1 MNQIVTSP
9 PVAASGP
16 APAAVLRGPV
26 RPDLVRNEV
35 LAEIFAATVAAHGER
50 TAFIEGGRRWRY
62 DEVDAAAGLLAS
74 GLIARGIGPGDVV
87 GLWFARG
94 VPLLIAQIAIT
105 RAGAAWLPFDGD
117 APVERIET
125 CLEDAGAKAILA
137 GDLLAPALAGSAFPV
152 LTAGALS
159 AAATAGPLPVR
170 PAGLTPD
177 HPAYLIYTSGSTGK
191 PKGIVISHRNIC
203 HFLRAARETYG
214 VTADDVVF
222 QGASAA
228 FDLSMEEIWLPY
240 LAGATLFVAGPQ
252 MMADIDRLPR
262 LLRDNGITVLDTV
275 PTLISLFAEDV
286 PSLRVIILGGE
297 ACPPA
302 IAERWCRAGRRL
314 FNSYGPTEA
323 TVVAT
328 VAEIRPGEPVTIG
341 QPIPNYTCRVVDEAM
356 NALPAGI
363 EGELVIGGPGVAAGY
378 LARPDLTA
386 QKFVANPFPDA
397 APGEP
402 VLYRTGDAVS
412 IDENGAILFHGRID
426 DQVKIRGFR
435 VELGEIEARLAG
447 EPGVARAAVVLRN
460 DDGLDRLVGFIVPAQ
475 GTTPDAAVL
484 RAALARTLPAYMVP
498 AHLEILPALPVLSSG
513 KVDRK
518 ALKTAPLT
526 ATAPV
531 AADAPETATEASLLA
546 AAKTVFP
553 GAAIPLEADFF
564 LDLGGHSL
572 LAARFVSAVRAT
584 PALAGLTLQDVYRDR
599 TLRAMAASLDA
610 ARGPGGTD
618 TPAPDLAFTPPPL
631 KRRFLCGLAQA
642 ATLPFIFA
650 LMTAQWLGV
659 FVSYMLLT
667 ADDASFI
674 TEVATLTGVYV
685 AINLITIA
693 VAIAGKWLILGRTRP
708 GRYPLWGAYYYRWW
722 VVQRLVSLVHIK
734 WFQGTPV
741 MRAWIRALGGHAG
754 RDALIYEY
762 ECGAIDLVSI
772 GRNASIG
779 GHGGFANAQVI
790 GNELVIG
797 RLDIGADAY
806 IGSSVMLGPDVVVG
820 EGAELADLTAVPAGT
835 RIGAY
840 EQWDGSPA
848 RCTGKVNRA
857 DLPEQA
863 EAGRG
868 RRLANLA
875 VYLMAIVVV
884 PPLSLMPLIPA
895 FYVFDK
901 LDAVIEHGTA
911 IDYHWFLP
919 IIAWPTTLS
928 LIALTVALIVALRW
942 VLLPRVSEGIYSVHS
957 GFYVRKWLVALASEV
972 TLDTLSSLY
981 ATVYMRG
988 WYRLMGARIGKGS
1001 EISTSLSGRYDLVDI
1016 GDNCFIADEVLL
1028 GEEDIRRGWMTLK
1041 PVKTGDRVFVGNSAV
1056 VAPGAELPD
1065 DMLIGIKSKPPVSEA
1080 MQQGETWF
1088 GSPSIRL
1095 PVRQHFDGGAART
1108 FRPSIGRQIGRAAF
1122 EAMFNLSIPT
1132 VSFITFGT
1140 IAMELLAPSVADGN
1154 YLVAVPLFIG
1164 LGVAMSVTMALI
1176 VVVLKWL
1183 MMGTYRPQENPMWSW
1198 WALRTE
1204 AIAVMYSGMAARMLL
1219 DQLRGTP
1226 MVSWAM
1232 RLFGAK
1238 IGKGCYIDMTDITE
1252 FDCIEVGDFVA
1263 INNYSALQTH
1273 LYEDRVMKIGRVRV
1287 GNGVTI
1293 EAGSTVLYDTHV
1305 GDFAR
1310 LGPLT
1315 VVMKGEAIPANT
1327 AWVGAPAMPQ
1337 AQAARLAA
1345 NAAAA
1350 IRQTQPGRPVLIS
1363 GAGRNSGSG
1372 GAGHD
1377 RPVLPTAA

>member
-1 MNQIVTSP
+1 MNHSAVSS
-9 PVAASGP
+9 VLAAARP

-26 RPDLVRNEV
+26 RPDLVRDEV
-35 LAEIFAATVAAHGER
+35 LGELFAATVGEAGAR
-50 TAFIEGGRRWRY
+50 TAYIEGGRRWRY
-62 DEVDAAAGLLAS
+62 DEVDAAAET
-74 GLIARGIGPGDVV
+74 IARGLVARNIGPGDVV

-94 VPLLIAQIAIT
+94 VPLLIAQIAVT
-105 RAGAAWLPFDGD
+105 RAGAAWLPFDGE

-137 GDLLAPALAGSAFPV
+137 GDVLAKALAGSAFPV
-152 LTAGALS
+152 LTAGAL
-159 AAATAGPLPVR
+159 AAAGGDVPAGRLPAR
-170 PAGLTPD
+170 APGLTPD
-177 HPAYLIYTSGSTGK
+177 HPAYLIYTSGSTGR

-214 VTADDVVF
+214 VNADDIVF

-240 LAGATLFVAGPQ
+240 LAGAALFVAGPQ
-252 MMADIDRLPR
+252 MMADIDRLPA

-275 PTLISLFAEDV
+275 PTLISLLAEDV
-286 PSLRVIILGGE
+286 PSLRIIILGGE

-302 IAERWCRAGRRL
+302 IAARWCRPGRRL

-328 VAEIRPGEPVTIG
+328 VAEVQPGVPVTIG
-341 QPIPNYTCRVVDEAM
+341 RPIPNYTCRVVDEAM
-356 NALPAGI
+356 NALPAGV

-386 QKFVANPFPDA
+386 QKFVANPFADA

-412 IDENGAILFHGRID
+412 IDENGAIAFHGRID

-460 DDGLDRLVGFIVPAQ
+460 DDGLDRLVGFLVAAP
-475 GTTPDAAVL
+475 GTTPDAAAL
-484 RAALARTLPAYMVP
+484 RTALARTLPAYMVP
-498 AHLEILPALPVLSSG
+498 AHLEIVPALPVLSSG

-518 ALKTAPLT
+518 ALKTATLT
-526 ATAPV
+526 LAAPV
-531 AADAPETATEASLLA
+531 AADEPATATEAKLLA
-546 AAKTVFP
+546 AAQTVFP
-553 GAAIPLEADFF
+553 GAAIPMEADFF

-599 TLRAMAASLDA
+599 TLRAMAAGLDA
-610 ARGPGGTD
+610 ARAAAGTGD
-618 TPAPDLAFTPPPL
+618 EAPDLSFTPPPL
-631 KRRFLCGLAQA
+631 RRRLLCGLAQA
-642 ATLPFIFA
+642 ATLPVLFA

-667 ADDASFI
+667 NDDAPFL
-674 TEVATLTGVYV
+674 TEALTLTGVYI
-685 AINLITIA
+685 AINLLT
-693 VAIAGKWLILGRTRP
+693 VAIALAGKWLIIGRTRP

-722 VVQRLVSLVHIK
+722 VVQRLLSLVHIK

-741 MRAWIRALGGHAG
+741 MRAWIRALGGKVG

-762 ECGAIDLVSI
+762 ECGAVDLVTI
-772 GRNASIG
+772 GHDASIG

-797 RLDIGADAY
+797 TLEIGADAY
-806 IGSSVMLGPDVVVG
+806 IGSSVVLGPDVVVG

-835 RIGAY
+835 RIAPY
-840 EQWDGSPA
+840 ETWDGSPA
-848 RCTGKVNRA
+848 RCTGKVDRTA
-857 DLPEQA
+857 LPAHAQ
-863 EAGRG
+863 AGRAQ
-868 RRLANLA
+868 RAANLA
-875 VYLMAIVVV
+875 VYLMAILMV
-884 PPLSLMPLIPA
+884 PPLSLVPLIPA
-895 FYVFDK
+895 FYVFDR
-901 LDAVIEHGTA
+901 LDSVIERSTA

-919 IIAWPTTLS
+919 AIAWPTTLS
-928 LIALTVALIVALRW
+928 LIALTVALIVVLRW
-942 VLLPRVSEGIYSVHS
+942 VLLPRVSEGVYSVHS

-988 WYRLMGARIGKGS
+988 WYRLMGAKIGKGS

-1041 PVKTGDRVFVGNSAV
+1041 PVHTGDRVFVGNSAV
-1056 VAPGAELPD
+1056 VTPGATLPEG
-1065 DMLIGIKSKPPVSEA
+1065 MLIGIKSKPPVGDA
-1080 MQQGETWF
+1080 MQPGETWF
-1088 GSPSIRL
+1088 GSPAIRL

-1108 FRPSIGRQIGRAAF
+1108 FTPSLGRQIGRAAF
-1122 EAMFNLSIPT
+1122 EAVFNLSVPT

-1140 IAMELLAPSVADGN
+1140 IAMELLAPSVEAGN
-1154 YLVAVPLFIG
+1154 YMVAVPLFVG

-1176 VVVLKWL
+1176 VVALKWL

-1219 DQLRGTP
+1219 DLLRGTP
-1226 MVSWAM
+1226 MLAWSM

-1273 LYEDRVMKIGRVRV
+1273 LYEDRVMKVGRVRV

-1315 VVMKGEAIPANT
+1315 VVMKGESIPANT
-1327 AWVGAPAMPQ
+1327 AWVGAPAVPQ
-1337 AQAARLAA
+1337 AQAAGLAEK
-1345 NAAAA
+1345 AAAA
-1350 IRQTQPGRPVLIS
+1350 VRHVPAARPALVV
-1363 GAGRNSGSG
+1363 A
-1372 GAGHD
+1372 AGHGEAAAP
-1377 RPVLPTAA
+1377 RPALPNAA